1 MIELILYILTF
12 LISITVVGG
21 ASSAGFLNNGFTRAF
36 GGLSTQVVSI
46 NFLYGYTNFETFIR
60 GCLDGQVG
68 LIGYVFILSLG
79 FLIIVWV
86 NNLINYRQAIM

>member
-1 MIELILYILTF
+1 LIELILYILTF